1 MNKFS
6 HRRHIASSAF
16 GGIAPLTL
24 ASCLTL
30 LLLIAWPLSAH
41 AAPVLAQL
49 SARLDKTEVIH
60 AEFSQTKTL
69 QALKRPLRTS
79 GRVVFARGQGVL
91 WLIEKPYQASYALG
105 AETVTE
111 IGPDGARRVRAAREV
126 PALAQ
131 VGRVFEAIFQGNV
144 RGLEEHFEVKVSGDT
159 EKWRVDLTPKPALE
173 RFLKSIAARGGR
185 FLDSI
190 EVEET
195 RGDRTRI
202 EFHDARLDAP
212 LSATEIRLLRND

>member
-1 MNKFS
+1 M
-6 HRRHIASSAF
+6 
-16 GGIAPLTL
+16 L
-24 ASCLTL
+24 AL
-30 LLLIAWPLSAH
+30 LLGFAAVPTTH
-41 AAPVLAQL
+41 AAPALKQL
-49 SARLDKTEVIH
+49 TARLDQARVVH
-60 AEFSQTKTL
+60 AEFTQTKTL

-131 VGRVFEAIFQGNV
+131 VGRVFEAIFQGDV
-144 RGLEEHFEVKVSGDT
+144 RGLEEHFEVKVGGDAD
-159 EKWRVDLTPKPALE
+159 KWRVDLTPKPALE
-173 RFLKSIAARGGR
+173 RFLKSIVARGGR
-185 FLDSI
+185 FLDVI

-212 LSATEIRLLRND
+212 LSAKEARLLRND